1 MLDWNDLRFLL
12 AVADHGGTKA
22 AARELGVDPSTVQR
36 RIMELERQ
44 VGQAR
49 PHPPIAERLQPDGLG
64 ERMLAPA
71 RQVAQAVALLEHR

>member
-1 MLDWNDLRFLL
+1 MLDWNDLRFFL

-44 VGQAR
+44 VGQALI
-49 PHPPIAERLQPDGLG
+49 HRLPSGYSLTDFG